1 MASPDTDQT
10 ASNVEEG
17 AGMGNGHAHGG
28 PALPHSAHAGHA
40 GHAGHA
46 SHAVHT
52 PMSIAQVSDSAT
64 GQPVPA
70 DGVAVVDTDPT
81 ETTEWLDS
89 LRYVINSR
97 GPDRAA
103 YLLHAIEQEAYR
115 LGVPIPF
122 STTTPYINTIPAE
135 EQPPFPGNREI
146 ERRIK
151 SIIRWNAMAMVVRA
165 NREDKSIGGHISTFA
180 SSATLVEVAMNHFIR
195 GRGKDF
201 SGDQV
206 YFQGHASPG
215 IYSRAFLEGRLTEKH
230 LENFRREL
238 SDGGGLSSYPHPW
251 LMPEFWEFP
260 TVSMGL
266 GPLMAIYQARFN
278 KYLQDRG
285 IKDTSNQHVW
295 CFIGDGECDEP
306 ETLGAISLAAREKLD
321 NLVFVI
327 NCNLQRLD
335 GPVRGNGKIIQELE
349 GVFRGAGWNVIKV
362 IWGDEWDALLAKDE
376 KGKLVKR
383 MDEVVDGQYQKY
395 VVMPGGYIREHFFG
409 ADPELAEMVTHLSD
423 EKLKKLRRGGHDPE
437 KVYAAYDAAMKCHGK
452 PTVVIAKT
460 IKGYGLGEVGEG
472 RNVTHQQKKLNEEEL
487 RAFRT
492 RFGIPISDDE
502 VAKAPFYRPA
512 DDSPEIRYLRERRE
526 ALGGA
531 VPSRPKKSP
540 LLKTPALS
548 EYMGFIEKSAGR
560 EVSTTTGVVTLMAS
574 LLKDKT
580 IGKYIVP
587 IVPDESRTFGMDP
600 LFKQCGI
607 YAHGGQL
614 YEPVDSD
621 QLLYYR
627 EAKDGQILEEGITE
641 AGSISSFI
649 AAGTSYASHGVPM
662 IPIFIYYSMFGFQR
676 IGDEIWAACDCRA
689 RGFLLGG
696 TAGRTTL
703 AGEGLQHQD
712 GNSQLFA
719 IAYPTVKVYDPA
731 FVYEA
736 TAIMLDG
743 MDRMYA
749 KGEDWI
755 YYITVYNENYV
766 MPPMPPDC
774 VEGILKG
781 MYRLREVTA
790 SASSLPPLP
799 HVNLLGSGAILREV
813 IRAAELLAEHWG
825 IASTVWSVTSWK
837 ELRRE
842 AQECRRWNMLHP
854 EATPRRSYLET
865 VVADADGLF
874 VAASDHVRAVP
885 EQLDP
890 WIPGGLF
897 AMGTDGF
904 GRSDTRGPLRRHF
917 EVDAECIA
925 VGTLS
930 RLSATGAIA
939 PHVVAEAIRRL
950 GIDPDKLDAAS
961 A

>member
-1 MASPDTDQT
+1 MASPHIEQT
-10 ASNVEEG
+10 PGPTPGEAAGASR
-17 AGMGNGHAHGG
+17 
-28 PALPHSAHAGHA
+28 AGHA
-40 GHAGHA
+40 VNGQGGHG
-46 SHAVHT
+46 
-52 PMSIAQVSDSAT
+52 PMSIGQAGDSAA

-70 DGVAVVDTDPT
+70 DGVSSVDADPT
-81 ETTEWLDS
+81 ETREWLDS
-89 LRYVINSR
+89 LRYVISSR
-97 GPDRAA
+97 GGDRAA

-122 STTTPYINTIPAE
+122 SATTPYINTIPADK
-135 EQPPFPGNREI
+135 QPPFPGNREI

-195 GRGKDF
+195 GRGDDY

-215 IYSRAFLEGRLTEKH
+215 IYSRAFVEGRLTEKH

-238 SDGGGLSSYPHPW
+238 AAGGGLSSYPHPW

-266 GPLMAIYQARFN
+266 GPIMAIYQARFN

-285 IKDTSNQHVW
+285 IKDTSRQHVW
-295 CFIGDGECDEP
+295 CFIGDGETDEP
-306 ETLGAISLAAREKLD
+306 ETLGAISLAAREQLD

-349 GVFRGAGWNVIKV
+349 GSFRGAGWNVVKV
-362 IWGDEWDALLAKDE
+362 IWGEDWDPLLAKDDE
-376 KGKLVKR
+376 GMLVKR
-383 MDEVVDGQYQKY
+383 MNEVVDGQYQKY
-395 VVMPGGYIREHFFG
+395 VVMPGGYIRDHFFG
-409 ADPELAEMVTHLSD
+409 ADPKLLEMVSHLSD
-423 EKLKKLRRGGHDPE
+423 EKLKKLKRGGHDPE
-437 KVYAAYDAAMKCHGK
+437 KVYAAYAAAMKCHGK
-452 PTVVIAKT
+452 PTVIIAKT

-472 RNVTHQQKKLNEEEL
+472 RNVTHQQKKLNEDEL
-487 RAFRT
+487 RAFRS

-502 VAKAPFYRPA
+502 VAKAPFYRPPE
-512 DDSPEIRYLRERRE
+512 DSEEMRYLRERRA
-526 ALGGA
+526 ALGGQ
-531 VPSRPKKSP
+531 VPSRPRQGP
-540 LLKTPALS
+540 LLETPPLS
-548 EYMGFIEKSAGR
+548 DYMGFIEKSAGR

-574 LLKDKT
+574 LLKDKRV
-580 IGKYIVP
+580 GKYIVP

-607 YAHGGQL
+607 YAHTGQL

-641 AGSISSFI
+641 AGSMSSFI
-649 AAGTSYASHGVPM
+649 AAGTAYASHGVPM
-662 IPIFIYYSMFGFQR
+662 IPMFIYYSMFGFQR
-676 IGDEIWAACDCRA
+676 IGDLIWAACDSRA

-703 AGEGLQHQD
+703 NGEGLQHQD
-712 GNSQLFA
+712 GHSQLFA
-719 IAYPTVKVYDPA
+719 TAYPTVKVYDPA
-731 FVYEA
+731 FVYES
-736 TAIMLDG
+736 TVIMLDG
-743 MDRMYA
+743 LERMFA

-755 YYITVYNENYV
+755 YYLTVYNENYE
-766 MPPMPPDC
+766 MPPMPAGC
-774 VEGILKG
+774 EAGILKG
-781 MYRLREVTA
+781 MYRLRDVPA
-790 SASSLPPLP
+790 QPPAQGRLPR
-799 HVNLLGSGAILREV
+799 VNLLGSGAILREV
-813 IRAAELLAEHWG
+813 MRAADLLAGQFGVE
-825 IASTVWSVTSWK
+825 STVWSVTSWK

-865 VVADADGLF
+865 LLDGADGPF

-897 AMGTDGF
+897 ALGTDGF
-904 GRSDTRGPLRRHF
+904 GRSELRAPLRRHF

-925 VGTLS
+925 IGALS
-930 RLSATGAIA
+930 RLAAAGAIGG
-939 PHVVAEAIRRL
+939 HVVTEAIRRL
-950 GIDPDKLDAAS
+950 GVNPDKIDAAS

>member
-1 MASPDTDQT
+1 MASPDTEQSGSDVVDEV
-10 ASNVEEG
+10 SG
-17 AGMGNGHAHGG
+17 
-28 PALPHSAHAGHA
+28 LPRGAHA
-40 GHAGHA
+40 
-46 SHAVHT
+46 
-52 PMSIAQVSDSAT
+52 PMSIGQMGDTAS
-64 GQPVPA
+64 GQPELA
-70 DGVAVVDTDPT
+70 DGVSAVDADPT
-81 ETTEWLDS
+81 ETREWLDS

-97 GPDRAA
+97 GGDRAA

-115 LGVPIPF
+115 LGVAIPF
-122 STTTPYINTIPAE
+122 SATTPYINTIPADR
-135 EQPPFPGNREI
+135 QPPYPGNREI

-195 GRGKDF
+195 GRGGDY

-215 IYSRAFLEGRLTEKH
+215 IYSRAFLEGRISEKH

-238 SDGGGLSSYPHPW
+238 APGGGLSSYPHPW

-266 GPLMAIYQARFN
+266 GPIMSIYQARFN

-285 IKDTSNQHVW
+285 IKDTSKQHVW
-295 CFIGDGECDEP
+295 CFIGDGETDEP

-362 IWGDEWDALLAKDE
+362 IWGEDWDPLLAKDD
-376 KGKLVKR
+376 KGLLVKR
-383 MDEVVDGQYQKY
+383 MNEVVDGQYQKY

-409 ADPELAEMVTHLSD
+409 VDPELTEMIAHLSD
-423 EKLKKLRRGGHDPE
+423 EKLKKLKRGGHDPE
-437 KVYAAYDAAMKCHGK
+437 KVFAAYDAAMKCHGK
-452 PTVVIAKT
+452 PTVIIAKT

-472 RNVTHQQKKLNEEEL
+472 RNVTHQQKKLNEDEL
-487 RAFRT
+487 RAFRS

-502 VAKAPFYRPA
+502 VAKAPFYRPPE
-512 DDSPEIRYLRERRE
+512 DSEEMRYLRERRE
-526 ALGGA
+526 ALGGY
-531 VPSRPKKSP
+531 VPSRPKQGP
-540 LLKTPALS
+540 LLKTPTLD
-548 EYMGFIEKSAGR
+548 EYRSFIEKSAGR
-560 EVSTTTGVVTLMAS
+560 EVSTTTGAVTLMAS
-574 LLKDKT
+574 LLKDKQV
-580 IGKYIVP
+580 GKYIVP

-607 YAHGGQL
+607 YAHTGQL

-641 AGSISSFI
+641 AGSMSSFV
-649 AAGTSYASHGVPM
+649 AAGTAYASHGVPM

-676 IGDEIWAACDCRA
+676 IGDLIWAACDCRA

-703 AGEGLQHQD
+703 NGEGLQHQD
-712 GNSQLFA
+712 GHSHLFA
-719 IAYPTVKVYDPA
+719 MAYPTVKAYDPA
-731 FVYEA
+731 FVYE
-736 TAIMLDG
+736 TTVIMLDG
-743 MDRMYA
+743 MERMYA

-755 YYITVYNENYV
+755 YYITVYNENYE
-766 MPPMPPDC
+766 MPPMPAGC
-774 VEGILKG
+774 EEGILKG
-781 MYRLREVTA
+781 AYKLRDVPA
-790 SASSLPPLP
+790 KAAKGKGKAKLPP
-799 HVNLLGSGAILREV
+799 VQLLGSGTILREV
-813 IRAAELLAEHWG
+813 IRAADILAEEWG
-825 IASTVWSVTSWK
+825 VSSTVWSVTSWK

-854 EATPRRSYLET
+854 TAAPRRSYLEET
-865 VVADADGLF
+865 IAAADGVF

-897 AMGTDGF
+897 VMGTDGF
-904 GRSDTRGPLRRHF
+904 GRSETRGPLRRHF

-925 VGTLS
+925 IGTLS
-930 RLSATGAIA
+930 RLAAEGAIGND
-939 PHVVAEAIRRL
+939 VVAEAISRL
-950 GIDPDKLDAAS
+950 GVNPDKIDAAL